1 MEIITALISAGIT
14 VAAAHRDKIINFFKN
29 RFTKKTLED
38 EIIPILREA
47 NPQITVEDI
56 IKILQEKY
64 KNKFTI
70 EGEEWK
76 IEGEEWKM
84 GSTNASITGKN
95 ASITG
100 KNASIKM
107 D

>member
-1 MEIITALISAGIT
+1 MEIVTALISAGIT
-14 VAAAHRDKIINFFKN
+14 VTAAHHDKIINFFKN

-38 EIIPILREA
+38 EIIPILKET
-47 NPQITVEDI
+47 NPQITVADI

-64 KNKFTI
+64 KDKFTI

-84 GSTNASITGKN
+84 GTTNASITGKN